1 MGIME
6 KRNPFNEASP
16 AVDLKSIIDQN
27 SLYFD
32 KLVELIPA
40 KFYLPVDELEKP
52 WFQGLSKGEKAL
64 AKKQNLEK
72 EKLNEESDDEEIEIK
87 SMMSDLEG
95 DNQSVTYE
103 ELRQRL
109 HRKIEELWGGR
120 NAGSSDKAK
129 RIEKSEKKG
138 IHQQQKRKRESG
150 SEEKKSTT
158 GNPSDKV
165 LEKDITEASKELAFS
180 HVKIG
185 NEDKQA
191 WEK

>member
-1 MGIME
+1 MGIRE

-52 WFQGLSKGEKAL
+52 WFQGLSKG
-64 AKKQNLEK
+64 
-72 EKLNEESDDEEIEIK
+72 
-87 SMMSDLEG
+87 
-95 DNQSVTYE
+95 DNRSVTYE

-109 HRKIEELWGGR
+109 HCEIEELRGGR
-120 NAGSSDKAK
+120 NAGSSDEAK
-129 RIEKSEKKG
+129 GIEKSEKKG

-165 LEKDITEASKELAFS
+165 EKDITEASKELAFS

-185 NEDKQA
+185 NEDKHG
-191 WEK
+191 KNKKRKFSKV